1 MRLYCAFGASHLLQF
16 GPHISP
22 LLGWMLAAVGVLVVG
37 IAKSGFGGGLGI
49 VGVVMFA
56 LAFGAQHG
64 NAILLPILVASDVFS
79 VYYHWGTWDMRVL
92 KRLAPGTLLGILIGS
107 LILLA
112 AVRTQPFSHSPAN
125 SAAAHTIAGP
135 TAVAAPTVK
144 IVPAESASPGQS
156 QSVHILDLITGLMSI
171 LYVLLDQVRARWAP
185 HWHLKADY
193 KNGLVAGSAV
203 GVTSTLANAAGPIS
217 AIYLLGQGLP
227 RSAFIGTTV
236 LYFLATN
243 TVKLIPYT
251 LIPGLIDWHSL
262 LMGLYFLP
270 LVPVGTGV
278 GKWLSHRMD
287 DHRFRTIM
295 LTIVLITGVQL
306 SLEAITGISLLHL
319 LGS

>member
-1 MRLYCAFGASHLLQF
+1 MEPAALLQF
-16 GPHISP
+16 GSHISP

-64 NAILLPILVASDVFS
+64 NAILLPILVASDIFS
-79 VYYHWGTWDMRVL
+79 VYYHWGTWDMHVL
-92 KRLAPGTLLGILIGS
+92 QRLAPGTLLGILIGS
-107 LILLA
+107 MILLS
-112 AVRTQPFSHSPAN
+112 AVRPADTGHSTADAVGRSARVVAGAAGRAPAEKPV
-125 SAAAHTIAGP
+125 AAAGT
-135 TAVAAPTVK
+135 
-144 IVPAESASPGQS
+144 PGRRS
-156 QSVHILDLITGLMSI
+156 RSIHVLDLITGIMSI
-171 LYVLLDQVRARWAP
+171 LYVLLDQVRARWSP

-193 KNGLVAGSAV
+193 KNGLVAGLAV
-203 GVTSTLANAAGPIS
+203 GIASTLANAAGPIS

-227 RSAFIGTTV
+227 RAAFIGTTV

-243 TVKLIPYT
+243 TVKLIPYA

-262 LMGLYFLP
+262 LIGLYFLP

-287 DHRFRTIM
+287 DRRFRTIM
-295 LTIVLITGVQL
+295 LSIVLVTGVQL
-306 SLEAITGISLLHL
+306 CLEATTGFSLLHV